1 LRADF
6 GVSNICPSGPRW
18 WAPILT
24 WQGIAPIGWVLVAL
38 TLIEEP
44 GLRVPALL
52 YSKRPRDYR

>member
-1 LRADF
+1 
-6 GVSNICPSGPRW
+6 VSNICPSGPRW